1 MTLLRIDLVSDVAC
15 PWCAIGY
22 ARLQQALQ
30 SLGGAVKVDLH
41 WRAFELNPD
50 PALKPEPI
58 LPALC
63 RKYGVPAAQMQ
74 QSQQMLMQLAAG
86 LGLNFAGME
95 QRLTCNTFD
104 AHRLLKWAAATYPVS
119 PESGS
124 AQQALAQQASAQTRL
139 KLALF
144 DAYFG
149 RAEQVSEPQVLLS
162 CVEAAGLDVDAAA
175 QVLASTQ
182 FADEV
187 RAEEAGYQQAG
198 ISSVPAFV
206 INQRYLISGAQEPAQ
221 LAETLR
227 QIAAEMNASA

>member
-1 MTLLRIDLVSDVAC
+1 MTRLRIDLVSDIAC

-30 SLGGAVKVDLH
+30 SLQGAIEVDLH

-50 PALKPEPI
+50 PALVPEPI

-86 LGLNFAGME
+86 LGLNFSGME

-104 AHRLLKWAAATYPVS
+104 AHRLLKWAAATYPATA
-119 PESGS
+119 
-124 AQQALAQQASAQTRL
+124 AQSVSAQTAL

-144 DAYFG
+144 EAYFG
-149 RAEQVSEPQVLLS
+149 RAEQVSEHDVLLR
-162 CVEAAGLDVDAAA
+162 CVAAAGLDADAAA
-175 QVLASTQ
+175 QVLLSTQ
-182 FADEV
+182 FADDV
-187 RAEEAGYQQAG
+187 RAEEAAYQQAG

-221 LAETLR
+221 LAETLQ
-227 QIAAEMNASA
+227 QIAAEAEQA

>member
-1 MTLLRIDLVSDVAC
+1 MTRLRIDLVSDIAC

-22 ARLQQALQ
+22 ARLQQALE
-30 SLGGAVKVDLH
+30 SLHGAIEVDLH

-50 PALKPEPI
+50 PALVPEPI

-86 LGLNFAGME
+86 LGLNFSGME

-104 AHRLLKWAAATYPVS
+104 AHRLLKWAAAAYPATA
-119 PESGS
+119 
-124 AQQALAQQASAQTRL
+124 AQSVSAQTAL

-144 DAYFG
+144 EAYFG
-149 RAEQVSEPQVLLS
+149 RAEQVSEHDVLLR
-162 CVEAAGLDVDAAA
+162 CVAAAGLDADAAA
-175 QVLASTQ
+175 QVLLSTQ
-182 FADEV
+182 FADDV
-187 RAEEAGYQQAG
+187 RAEEAAYQQAG

-221 LAETLR
+221 LAETLQ
-227 QIAAEMNASA
+227 QIAAETEQA

>member
-30 SLGGAVKVDLH
+30 SLGGAVEVDLH

-86 LGLNFAGME
+86 LGLNFTGME

-104 AHRLLKWAAATYPVS
+104 AHRLLKWVAASFPAT
-119 PESGS
+119 SGTTV
-124 AQQALAQQASAQTRL
+124 SAQTAL

-144 DAYFG
+144 EAYFG
-149 RAEQVSEPQVLLS
+149 RAEQVSEVDVLLR
-162 CVEAAGLDVDAAA
+162 CVAAAGLDVDAAR

-182 FADEV
+182 FTDEV
-187 RAEEAGYQQAG
+187 RAEEAAYQQAG

-221 LAETLR
+221 LAETLQ
-227 QIAAEMNASA
+227 QIAAEMSSS

>member
-1 MTLLRIDLVSDVAC
+1 MTRLRIDLVSDIAC

-22 ARLQQALQ
+22 ARLQQALE
-30 SLGGAVKVDLH
+30 SLHGAIEVDLH

-50 PALKPEPI
+50 PALVPEPI

-86 LGLNFAGME
+86 LGLNFSGME

-104 AHRLLKWAAATYPVS
+104 AHRLLKWAAAAYPATA
-119 PESGS
+119 
-124 AQQALAQQASAQTRL
+124 AQSLSAQTAL

-144 DAYFG
+144 EAYFG
-149 RAEQVSEPQVLLS
+149 RAEQVSEHDVLLR
-162 CVEAAGLDVDAAA
+162 CVAAAGLDADAAA
-175 QVLASTQ
+175 QVLLSTQ
-182 FADEV
+182 FADDV
-187 RAEEAGYQQAG
+187 RAEEAAYQQAG

-221 LAETLR
+221 LAETLQ
-227 QIAAEMNASA
+227 QIAAEAEQA

>member
-1 MTLLRIDLVSDVAC
+1 MTRLRIDLVSDIAC

-22 ARLQQALQ
+22 ARLQQALE
-30 SLGGAVKVDLH
+30 SLHGAIEVDLH

-50 PALKPEPI
+50 PALVPEPI

-86 LGLNFAGME
+86 LGLNFSGME

-104 AHRLLKWAAATYPVS
+104 AHRLLKWAAAAYPATA
-119 PESGS
+119 
-124 AQQALAQQASAQTRL
+124 AQSVSAQTAL

-144 DAYFG
+144 EAYFG
-149 RAEQVSEPQVLLS
+149 RAEQVSEHDVLLR
-162 CVEAAGLDVDAAA
+162 CVAAAGLDADAAA
-175 QVLASTQ
+175 QVLLSTQ
-182 FADEV
+182 FTDDV
-187 RAEEAGYQQAG
+187 RAEEAAYQQAG

-221 LAETLR
+221 LAETLQ
-227 QIAAEMNASA
+227 QIAAEAEQA

>member
-1 MTLLRIDLVSDVAC
+1 MTLLRIDLVSDIAC

-30 SLGGAVKVDLH
+30 SLHGEIAVDLH

-86 LGLNFAGME
+86 LGLNFSGME

-104 AHRLLKWAAATYPVS
+104 AHRLLKWAAASFPATSETTV
-119 PESGS
+119 
-124 AQQALAQQASAQTRL
+124 SAQTAL

-144 DAYFG
+144 EAYFG
-149 RAEQVSEPQVLLS
+149 RAEQVSEVDVLLR
-162 CVEAAGLDVDAAA
+162 CVAAAGLDVDAARE
-175 QVLASTQ
+175 VLASTQ
-182 FADEV
+182 FADAV
-187 RAEEAGYQQAG
+187 RAEEAAYQQAG

-221 LAETLR
+221 LAETLQ
-227 QIAAEMNASA
+227 QIAAEMRNS

>member
-1 MTLLRIDLVSDVAC
+1 MTRLRIDLVSDIAC

-30 SLGGAVKVDLH
+30 SLHGTIEVDLH

-50 PALKPEPI
+50 PALVPEPI

-63 RKYGVPAAQMQ
+63 RKYGVPEAQMQ
-74 QSQQMLMQLAAG
+74 QSQHMLMQLAAG
-86 LGLNFAGME
+86 LGLNFSGME

-104 AHRLLKWAAATYPVS
+104 AHRLLKWAAATYPAAA
-119 PESGS
+119 
-124 AQQALAQQASAQTRL
+124 AQSVSAQTAL

-144 DAYFG
+144 EAYFG
-149 RAEQVSEPQVLLS
+149 RAEQISEHDVLLR
-162 CVEAAGLDVDAAA
+162 CVAATGLDTGAAA
-175 QVLASTQ
+175 QVLESTQ

-187 RAEEAGYQQAG
+187 RAEEAAYQQAG

-221 LAETLR
+221 LAQTLK
-227 QIAAEMNASA
+227 QIAAEAAGA

>member
-30 SLGGAVKVDLH
+30 SLGGAVEVDLH

-50 PALKPEPI
+50 PSLVPEPI

-63 RKYGVPAAQMQ
+63 RKYGVQAAQMQ

-86 LGLNFAGME
+86 LGVNFSGME

-104 AHRLLKWAAATYPVS
+104 AHRLLKWAAAYPASSDSV
-119 PESGS
+119 
-124 AQQALAQQASAQTRL
+124 SAQTAL

-149 RAEQVSEPQVLLS
+149 RAEQVSEPQVLLR
-162 CVEAAGLDVDAAA
+162 CVEAAGLNADAAA

-182 FADEV
+182 FTDEV
-187 RAEEAGYQQAG
+187 RAEEAAYQQAG

-227 QIAAEMNASA
+227 QIAAEMNSSA